1 MLGVLQLLIQTKTFK
16 FYLHVYQWVQYHG
29 HNKHL
34 FQTTSIQCV
43 KEENLYFTLTNP
55 THIALCKK
63 DLVYCIILNALHN
76 HLTMFHVRLKLRKLT
91 KYSTGKLKGY

>member
-34 FQTTSIQCV
+34 FQTTSIQCG
-43 KEENLYFTLTNP
+43 KEENLYFNKPDTYCTLQKRP
-55 THIALCKK
+55 SLLHHIKCTALLFNNVSCSSQ
-63 DLVYCIILNALHN
+63 
-76 HLTMFHVRLKLRKLT
+76 T
-91 KYSTGKLKGY
+91 